1 MPACSGSSSRSCRG
15 RSKATPPASSTQ
27 ATGSWTE
34 ELREAY
40 ADRIQRRLA
49 AHIANLDASV
59 LARTAL
65 SPADLQAANPNLE
78 CGDPYAGS
86 LGLDQNFLWRPF
98 PGQPGHRTP
107 VEALWQIGASTWPGP
122 GLGAGSGTIVAGE
135 LLRPSP
141 ADRIAR
147 RLGR

>member
-1 MPACSGSSSRSCRG
+1 M
-15 RSKATPPASSTQ
+15 SSTPGNG
-27 ATGSWTE
+27 TWTE

-40 ADRIQRRLA
+40 ADRIQARLA
-49 AHIANLDASV
+49 RHITNLDSAV

-65 SPADLQAANPNLE
+65 SPADLQAANRNLE
-78 CGDPYAGS
+78 QGDPYAGS

-122 GLGAGSGTIVAGE
+122 GLGAGSGTLVASE

-147 RLGR
+147 RFGR